1 MVTRIVLVKATF
13 DEVDDEESDEQNGGD
28 SHTTE
33 MVDIEQTTVHAT
45 TPSSE
50 NRSTTFEGD
59 FETVDSHKVSMRLV
73 SERMDLIG
81 PTILNSDFS

>member
-1 MVTRIVLVKATF
+1 MQCGSKVFVLVKATF
-13 DEVDDEESDEQNGGD
+13 EEVDDGESDEQNGGD

-33 MVDIEQTTVHAT
+33 MVEVEQTTVHAT

-59 FETVDSHKVSMRLV
+59 FETVDSHKVSV
-73 SERMDLIG
+73 CDYFQNEWN
-81 PTILNSDFS
+81 ILDWTHHP